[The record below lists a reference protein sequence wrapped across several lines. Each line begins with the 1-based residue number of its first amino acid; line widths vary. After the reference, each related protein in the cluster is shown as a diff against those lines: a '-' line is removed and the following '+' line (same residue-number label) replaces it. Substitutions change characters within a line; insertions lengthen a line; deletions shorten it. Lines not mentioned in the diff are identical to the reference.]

1 MAKKLYSLM
10 LNDRVVA
17 AVDSEAHRL
26 GTNRSALI
34 DSVLAEYFG
43 VPTTQKMV
51 SDIFREMDALLSDSA
66 DLIPFFAPNSG
77 TFFVKSALAYK
88 YRPTLKYELVFDTSN
103 SNKLGDLSV
112 NFRTQSGALLQELER
127 FFRVWAQVESEILE
141 GTGAEIHYSLFPNR
155 FTRSITLA
163 QGNDYAAQQIAEAV
177 SAYVNLLDASLK
189 AFINAQKDED
199 ALKRDY
205 LNYLK
210 TTKIIL

>member
-51 SDIFREMDALLSDSA
+51 SDIFKEMDALLSDSA

-112 NFRTQSGALLQELER
+112 NFRTQSGALLQQLEH
-127 FFRVWAQVESEILE
+127 FFRVWPQVENEILE
-141 GTGAEIHYSLFPNR
+141 DTGAEIHYSLFPNH
-155 FTRSITLA
+155 FMRSITLPA
-163 QGNDYAAQQIAEAV
+163 GNNYAAQEIAEAV

-189 AFINAQKDED
+189 SFINAQKDAA

-205 LNYLK
+205 ANYLEK
-210 TTKIIL
+210 TNIIL

>member
-17 AVDSEAHRL
+17 AVDNEAHRL
-26 GTNRSALI
+26 GTNRSALK

-51 SDIFREMDALLSDSA
+51 SDIFREMDALLSASTE
-66 DLIPFFAPNSG
+66 LIPFFAPNSG

-112 NFRTQSGALLQELER
+112 NFRTQSGALLQQLEH
-127 FFRVWAQVESEILE
+127 FFRVWAQVESEVLE
-141 GTGAEIHYSLFPNR
+141 EHNVSIQYSLFPNR
-155 FTRSITLA
+155 FMRSITLPE
-163 QGNDYAAQQIAEAV
+163 GNDYAAPQIAEAV

-189 AFINAQKDED
+189 SFINAQKDAA

-205 LNYLK
+205 VNYLQSA
-210 TTKIIL
+210 KIVL